1 MRARLIF
8 TANLIALAIFYIS
21 AFADERQK
29 IQLKTTV
36 DHVVLS
42 SELKEK
48 IPDLMERALI
58 PGLSMAV
65 IRDGKIFWRHEFGI
79 KNVETGEPV
88 TDDTVFEAASLSKP
102 VFAYGVMKLVDQGKL
117 DLDKP
122 LIDIVSR
129 SYLERVDPRY
139 KTDDE
144 RFSLITARMVLT
156 HSTGFANWFNG
167 RPLSIA
173 FQPGENFSYSG
184 EAFDLLARVVEKIT
198 GVSLA
203 DFMNETVLKPLGM
216 HDSSY
221 VWIDQYKSSFSGSH
235 NRFARLTLRDRKTT
249 ASAGATLY
257 TTALDF
263 AKFVLAIINDIGMR
277 KPSFYEMLHP
287 QIEAYKERTEGI
299 FWGLGFGL
307 NHTDQGKSIWH
318 WGDNGEFKCYFE
330 AFKQEKTGLV
340 FFANS
345 HNAHAITESLM
356 LHAIGQNSPGIRAIP
371 YPRYHSSTIRLYH
384 TYRMKV
390 AEKALEYFNE
400 VQNNKDTKGS
410 ITEDTMALL
419 GQDAMQQKEYDQAL
433 RIFNTANNAFPES
446 AILSVGLGHAYLAK
460 NDKDKA
466 RQYFETILAKDPEMG
481 LAKMGLLQIEPFK
494 PNQYAISAILGTY
507 STPNG
512 SPEEIWQEDGKLYAG
527 RNRRELVAE
536 SNDTYWIWDGRRSY
550 RINFERDNKGSV
562 IGYRIQIG
570 DQTFEGKK
578 LK

>member
-8 TANLIALAIFYIS
+8 TANLIALAIFCIS

-29 IQLKTTV
+29 IQLKTSV

-65 IRDGKIFWRHEFGI
+65 IRDGKI
-79 KNVETGEPV
+79 
-88 TDDTVFEAASLSKP
+88 L
-102 VFAYGVMKLVDQGKL
+102 
-117 DLDKP
+117 
-122 LIDIVSR
+122 
-129 SYLERVDPRY
+129 
-139 KTDDE
+139 
-144 RFSLITARMVLT
+144 
-156 HSTGFANWFNG
+156 
-167 RPLSIA
+167 
-173 FQPGENFSYSG
+173 
-184 EAFDLLARVVEKIT
+184 
-198 GVSLA
+198 
-203 DFMNETVLKPLGM
+203 MN
-216 HDSSY
+216 DSSY
-221 VWIDQYKSSFSGSH
+221 VWIDQYKSRFSGSH
-235 NRFARLTLRDRKTT
+235 NRFARLTPRDRKTT

-330 AFKQEKTGLV
+330 V
-340 FFANS
+340 
-345 HNAHAITESLM
+345 
-356 LHAIGQNSPGIRAIP
+356 
-371 YPRYHSSTIRLYH
+371 
-384 TYRMKV
+384 
-390 AEKALEYFNE
+390 
-400 VQNNKDTKGS
+400 
-410 ITEDTMALL
+410 
-419 GQDAMQQKEYDQAL
+419 
-433 RIFNTANNAFPES
+433 
-446 AILSVGLGHAYLAK
+446 
-460 NDKDKA
+460 
-466 RQYFETILAKDPEMG
+466 
-481 LAKMGLLQIEPFK
+481 FK

-536 SNDTYWIWDGRRSY
+536 SNDTYWFWDGRRSY